1 MRNAFIETIGKILK
15 KNKKAIML
23 NGDAGY
29 KIFKPISL
37 TYKSQYINCGIA
49 EANMITMATGLANS
63 GFIPFTYAIGAHIV
77 YRAFEQIRNDA
88 CLNKSNIKIISGGT
102 GLHYADH
109 GPTHHSTEDIS
120 ILNAIPNLTI
130 FSPSCPYEVTKMTQQ
145 AIKIKGPVYMRIGR
159 GSSTNS
165 EKKFNLKKNTLIS
178 SGKQGTIICT
188 GPTVILAKN
197 ISDIIYKKHG
207 IKLSVLSIHTIKP
220 IEKRSIINIC
230 KITKNIFVIEEHQ
243 MIGGLRDIISNIL
256 ISNGVKVS
264 KFLGFGIND
273 VFCSYNGTYEGI
285 KRKYLLTEEFISKKI
300 LKSIK

>member
-15 KNKKAIML
+15 KNKKVIML

-37 TYKSQYINCGIA
+37 TYRSQYINCGIA

-109 GPTHHSTEDIS
+109 GPTHHSTEDVS
-120 ILNAIPNLTI
+120 ILNAIPKLTI

-145 AIKIKGPVYMRIGR
+145 AIKIKGPVYISIGR

-165 EKKFNLKKNTLIS
+165 ENKFDLKKNTLIS
-178 SGKQGTIICT
+178 AGKQGTIICT
-188 GPTVILAKN
+188 GPTVTLAKN
-197 ISDIIYKKHG
+197 ISHIIYKKYG
-207 IKLSVLSIHTIKP
+207 IKLSVLSVHTIKP

-230 KITKNIFVIEEHQ
+230 KKTKNIFVIEEHQ
-243 MIGGLRDIISNIL
+243 MIGGLRDIISSIL